1 MKKKT
6 IIISFIVV
14 LLIFIS
20 TIAVTYSAVIEVVSE
35 DGIDKIVNDLTLKDL
50 VTDSNNTFN
59 KTYYDVK
66 NTLNITNEEMD
77 ILINSTSLN
86 NSLKTVINS
95 IVDYKLHNKNKLSS
109 DEIYNLIVMSVN
121 EDNNIPQDLKNKVI
135 NKSAYYK
142 YDISKFI
149 YDIDIN
155 LTTNN

>member
-35 DGIDKIVNDLTLKDL
+35 DGIDKIVNELTLKDL

-59 KTYYDVK
+59 KTYYDVR